1 MIIVGLTGSIGM
13 GKSET
18 AKMFVAEGVPVFD
31 ADAAV
36 HRLQKKGGK
45 ALPLIEKAFPGSV
58 AGGELDRASLGAQ
71 VFADPA
77 KKKVLENIMHPMVGD
92 ERIAFFE
99 AAEKANA
106 DIVVLDVPLLF
117 ETGGDKGCHYSVVVS
132 APAEVQRERV
142 LARSGMTAEKFE
154 DILKRQ
160 MPDAD
165 KRAKADYIV
174 DTDKGLEHAKA
185 RVREIL
191 TTIRN
196 R

>member
-18 AKMFVAEGVPVFD
+18 AKMFMAEGVPVFD
-31 ADAAV
+31 ADATV
-36 HRLQKKGGK
+36 HELQKKDGK
-45 ALPLIEKAFPGSV
+45 ALPFIEKAFPGSV
-58 AGGELDRASLGAQ
+58 VGGELDRASLGAQ
-71 VFADPA
+71 VFADPG

-99 AAEKANA
+99 AAEKEDA
-106 DIVVLDVPLLF
+106 DVVVLDVPLLF

-132 APAEVQRERV
+132 APSDIQRERV
-142 LARSGMTAEKFE
+142 LARAGMTAEKFE

-165 KRAKADYIV
+165 KRIKADYIV
-174 DTDKGLEHAKA
+174 ETDKGLEHARA
-185 RVREIL
+185 RVKEIL
-191 TTIRN
+191 ATIRN